1 MTITYDNATN
11 TWSIVLEAQDVKPW
25 ARYRARLKEL
35 RHEPISNN
43 EAMKFLVGDAWK
55 TAKQWT
61 RTATQEAKQR
71 AYENATP
78 AQQAAAQDAAEAALM
93 AAIGFDPEA

>member
-1 MTITYDNATN
+1 MTITYDNGAQ
-11 TWSIVLEAQDVKPW
+11 TWTIALEPNDVHPW

-61 RTATQEAKQR
+61 RTATNQAQQR
-71 AYENATP
+71 AYENADP
-78 AQQAAAQDAAEAALM
+78 ATKEAAQEAAEAAL
-93 AAIGFDPEA
+93 AAVIGFDPEA